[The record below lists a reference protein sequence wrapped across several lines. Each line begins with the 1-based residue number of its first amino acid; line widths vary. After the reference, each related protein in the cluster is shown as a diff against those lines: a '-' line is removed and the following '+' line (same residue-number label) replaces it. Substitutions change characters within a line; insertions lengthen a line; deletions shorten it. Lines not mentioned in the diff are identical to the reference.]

1 MSSSDGGAAV
11 MVLAADIPDLKAA
24 AALVML
30 CLSHTTR
37 MRRGG
42 GDCQCDWGKNA
53 HEKQNE
59 QQSGGQAVHNRF
71 AARKSGQ
78 ARS

>member
-1 MSSSDGGAAV
+1 MH
-11 MVLAADIPDLKAA
+11 
-24 AALVML
+24 

-42 GDCQCDWGKNA
+42 GDSQCDWGKNA

-59 QQSGGQAVHNRF
+59 QQSGGQAVHNRV

>member
-1 MSSSDGGAAV
+1 

-24 AALVML
+24 AALVMH